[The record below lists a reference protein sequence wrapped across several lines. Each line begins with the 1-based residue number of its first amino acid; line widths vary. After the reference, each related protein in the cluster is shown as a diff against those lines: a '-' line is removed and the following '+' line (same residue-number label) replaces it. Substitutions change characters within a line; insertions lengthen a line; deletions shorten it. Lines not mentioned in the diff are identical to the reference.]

1 MLNPPR
7 NLGVYIHLPWCIHK
21 CPYCD
26 FNSHEAS
33 LDKVQNL
40 EEDYINAILEE
51 FSYYEK
57 EIPHRHI
64 SSIFFGGGTPSLVS
78 PKLIQKIIDRIQ
90 SCNQEHMPEITMEAN
105 PGTIDVNNFSD
116 YKLAGV
122 NRISL
127 GVQSFN
133 NNHLKKLER
142 IHSSEEAIKAIEVV
156 KRLFTN
162 YNLDLMFALPGQSL
176 ENLEKELLQA
186 IEFESNHLSFYHLT
200 IEPQTTFYKNPPK
213 LPSEDLAFEMYEM
226 ITSLLQS
233 KKYIHYETSAFA
245 KSNYKSLHNQNYWF
259 FGDYLGLGAGAH
271 SKITFDNETIIRT
284 HNTKNPKNYVDSINK
299 KIFFQNKESISQ
311 DNLPFEFMMNALR
324 LNQGFEKALF
334 TQRTGLE
341 FSVIQDK
348 IKLSVNKGLL
358 IDDGNVISPTKKG
371 ALFLNDMLQIFI

>member
-1 MLNPPR
+1 
-7 NLGVYIHLPWCIHK
+7 
-21 CPYCD
+21 
-26 FNSHEAS
+26 
-33 LDKVQNL
+33 
-40 EEDYINAILEE
+40 
-51 FSYYEK
+51 
-57 EIPHRHI
+57 
-64 SSIFFGGGTPSLVS
+64 
-78 PKLIQKIIDRIQ
+78 
-90 SCNQEHMPEITMEAN
+90 MPEITMEAN

-284 HNTKNPKNYVDSINK
+284 HNTKNPKSYVDSINK